1 MTNPANSPKYQSGAR
16 SAEWVTD
23 GPVGVGSKWKSV
35 NRFLGRDI
43 NAELEITDWQ
53 PPTQNTFKTIS
64 GPIPFELTVKVEAQ
78 DGGTLLTQKGQVE
91 FGGFFSLAEGL
102 VGNQLKKQ
110 MEADLNALKV
120 LLESEAG

>member
-1 MTNPANSPKYQSGAR
+1 M
-16 SAEWVTD
+16 
-23 GPVGVGSKWKSV
+23 
-35 NRFLGRDI
+35 
-43 NAELEITDWQ
+43 EISDWQ